1 VEGEPL
7 SLRIAADVKNL
18 VTLRRFVEDAAAR
31 GGGDPEAIA
40 DMLIAMNE
48 AATNIILHGYQ
59 GRPGIVEA
67 EVGYNGDALVVAL
80 RDRAPGFDL
89 TSVPPADV
97 TLPLGRRP
105 LGGMGVHM
113 MRQLTDELIQRTTTD
128 GRNELILIK
137 KDARKSHSSQEV
149 TNGDRR

>member
-1 VEGEPL
+1 M

-18 VTLRRFVEDAAAR
+18 VTLRRFVEGAAAR
-31 GGGDPEAIA
+31 GGSDPEAIA
-40 DMLIAMNE
+40 DMLVAVNE

-67 EVGYNGDALVVAL
+67 EVGYNGAALVVAL
-80 RDRAPGFDL
+80 RDRAPEFDL
-89 TSVPPADV
+89 TSAPPPDV
-97 TLPLGRRP
+97 TLPLERRP

-113 MRQLTDELIQRTTTD
+113 MRQLTDELIHRTTTD
-128 GRNELILIK
+128 GRNELILVK

-149 TNGDRR
+149 TDGDRR

>member
-1 VEGEPL
+1 M

-18 VTLRRFVEDAAAR
+18 VTLRRFVEGAAAR
-31 GGGDPEAIA
+31 GGGDPQAIA

-59 GRPGIVEA
+59 GRPGIVEV
-67 EVGYNGDALVVAL
+67 EVGYDGDALVVAL
-80 RDRAPGFDL
+80 RDQAPAFDL
-89 TSVPPADV
+89 TLAPPPDV
-97 TLPLGRRP
+97 TLPLERRP
-105 LGGMGVHM
+105 LGGMGVYM
-113 MRQLTDELIQRTTTD
+113 MRQLTDELIHRTTTD
-128 GRNELILIK
+128 GRNELILVK

>member
-1 VEGEPL
+1 M

-18 VTLRRFVEDAAAR
+18 VTLRRFVEGAAAR

-59 GRPGIVEA
+59 GRPGIVEV

-80 RDRAPGFDL
+80 RDRAPEFDL
-89 TSVPPADV
+89 TSAPSPDV
-97 TLPLGRRP
+97 TLPLERRP
-105 LGGMGVHM
+105 LGGMGVYM
-113 MRQLTDELIQRTTTD
+113 MRQFTDELIQRTTTD
-128 GRNELILIK
+128 GRNELILVK
-137 KDARKSHSSQEV
+137 KDARKSHSTQEV
-149 TNGDRR
+149 THGDRR

>member
-1 VEGEPL
+1 M

-18 VTLRRFVEDAAAR
+18 VILRRFVEGAAAR

-59 GRPGIVEA
+59 GRPGIVEV

-80 RDRAPGFDL
+80 RDRAPEFDL
-89 TSVPPADV
+89 TSAPPPDV
-97 TLPLGRRP
+97 TLPLERRP

-113 MRQLTDELIQRTTTD
+113 MRQLTDELIHRTTTD
-128 GRNELILIK
+128 GRNELILVR
-137 KDARKSHSSQEV
+137 KDARKSHSSQEE

>member
-1 VEGEPL
+1 M

-18 VTLRRFVEDAAAR
+18 ATLRRFVEGAAAR

-59 GRPGIVEA
+59 GGPGIVEV

-89 TSVPPADV
+89 TSVPPPDV
-97 TLPLGRRP
+97 TIPLERRP
-105 LGGMGVHM
+105 LGGMGIYM
-113 MRQLTDELIQRTTTD
+113 MHQLTDELIQRTTAD
-128 GRNELILIK
+128 GRNELILVR